1 MRDKKPDR
9 KAVEWER
16 ERKKIQREGVID
28 KVVQRMRSQ
37 LGGYPHQLFAAGCTR
52 KNKQTNNCTFGKK
65 KTIYGKGIKV

>member
-9 KAVEWER
+9 KVVEWER

-28 KVVQRMRSQ
+28 KVVQRKRRQ

-52 KNKQTNNCTFGKK
+52 KNKHNCTFGKK
-65 KTIYGKGIKV
+65 KTIYRKGIKV